1 MRQNPISYGGPAQI
15 DGNYN
20 RGSCFYK
27 EDARQQ
33 YSILSTV
40 NPEKLYTKKTTGY
53 LNLNIKV
60 NQVMEPLLSDADLL
74 AIIRT
79 ELRSHFKGISVLA
92 QVNRVD
98 WEKAMPIATEDYV
111 EMKRKEQGHDHF
123 YYAGDYM
130 GCPSMETALMSGKRA
145 AEQLIKDCRQ

>member
-1 MRQNPISYGGPAQI
+1 MRQNPISYGGTAQI

-60 NQVMEPLLSDADLL
+60 KQAGLAEVSDVDLLS
-74 AIIRT
+74 IIRT
-79 ELRSHFKGISVLA
+79 ELQSCFKDVCGFGA
-92 QVNRVD
+92 G
-98 WEKAMPIATEDYV
+98 
-111 EMKRKEQGHDHF
+111 EQDRLGKGHAH
-123 YYAGDYM
+123 
-130 GCPSMETALMSGKRA
+130 CH
-145 AEQLIKDCRQ
+145 